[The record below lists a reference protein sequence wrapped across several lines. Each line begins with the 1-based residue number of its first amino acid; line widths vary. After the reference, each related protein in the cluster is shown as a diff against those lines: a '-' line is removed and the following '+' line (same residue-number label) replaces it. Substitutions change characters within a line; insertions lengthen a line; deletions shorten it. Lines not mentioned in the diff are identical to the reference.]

1 MGRLPCYRFR
11 MHTLSRK
18 DWILLILIT
27 LFWGI
32 NWPIMK
38 IGVTEF
44 PPITFRTLCMIGG
57 LPVIWL
63 VARLRGIS
71 LRIPPGQLV
80 IIAKLSVPNMLV
92 WHLFIILGVGMLS
105 SGRAAILGYTMPVW
119 AVLSGLLFFR
129 ERVTPMAWLGIA
141 CALAGTLLLL
151 SSEFATLSG
160 HPLGSVLV
168 LVAAAGWGYGTVALK
183 KSGIDMPT
191 TALTFWMLAIATLAL
206 AAAALVFERSAWRRP
221 NAVEWGAIAFN
232 AIIVFGFAHVVWF
245 QLARTLPPIAS
256 SLSVMMIPVVGVFS
270 GAWMLGET
278 PHWQDYAAMVLILAA
293 MSTVLLKPR
302 ANATR

>member
-1 MGRLPCYRFR
+1 MRS
-11 MHTLSRK
+11 LSRRN
-18 DWILLILIT
+18 WILLILIT

-44 PPITFRTLCMIGG
+44 PPITFRTLSMIGG
-57 LPVIWL
+57 LPAIWL

-71 LRIPPGQLV
+71 LRIPPGQLS
-80 IIAKLSVPNMLV
+80 IIARLAVPNMLI
-92 WHLFIILGVGMLS
+92 WHLCIILGVRMLS
-105 SGRAAILGYTMPVW
+105 SGRTAILGYTMPVW

-129 ERVTPMAWLGIA
+129 ERVTRLAWLGVA
-141 CALAGTLLLL
+141 CALAGALLLL

-160 HPLGSVLV
+160 NPLGSVLV

-183 KSGIDMPT
+183 KSKIDMPT
-191 TALTFWMLAIATLAL
+191 IALTFWMLAITTLVLGATAVL
-206 AAAALVFERSAWRRP
+206 FERSAWRWP
-221 NAVEWGAIAFN
+221 NAIEWGAIVFN
-232 AIIVFGFAHVVWF
+232 AVIVFGFAHVVWF

-270 GAWMLGET
+270 GAWILGET
-278 PHWQDYAAMVLILAA
+278 PHWQDYAAMGLILAA

-302 ANATR
+302 ANIPE

>member
-1 MGRLPCYRFR
+1 L
-11 MHTLSRK
+11 
-18 DWILLILIT
+18 
-27 LFWGI
+27 
-32 NWPIMK
+32 
-38 IGVTEF
+38 
-44 PPITFRTLCMIGG
+44 TFRTLCMIGG
-57 LPVIWL
+57 LPPIWL

-71 LRIPPGQLV
+71 LRIPPGQLAT
-80 IIAKLSVPNMLV
+80 IAKLSIPNMIV
-92 WHLFIILGVGMLS
+92 WHLFVILGVRMLS

-129 ERVTPMAWLGIA
+129 ERVTPMAWLGVA
-141 CALAGTLLLL
+141 CALAGALLLL

-168 LVAAAGWGYGTVALK
+168 LAAAASWGYGTVALK
-183 KSGIDMPT
+183 KSQIEMPT
-191 TALTFWMLAIATLAL
+191 MSLTFWMLAITTLAMGV
-206 AAAALVFERSAWRRP
+206 AAVLFESSAWRWP
-221 NAVEWGAIAFN
+221 NAIEWGAIVFN

-278 PHWQDYAAMVLILAA
+278 PHWQDYAAMGLILAA

-302 ANATR
+302 ANAPE

>member
-1 MGRLPCYRFR
+1 MRS
-11 MHTLSRK
+11 LSRRN
-18 DWILLILIT
+18 WILLILIT
-27 LFWGI
+27 LCWGI

-44 PPITFRTLCMIGG
+44 PPITFRTLSMIGG
-57 LPVIWL
+57 LPAIWL

-71 LRIPPGQLV
+71 LNIPPGQLS
-80 IIAKLSVPNMLV
+80 IIARLAVPNMMI
-92 WHLFIILGVGMLS
+92 WHLCIILGVSMLS

-129 ERVTPMAWLGIA
+129 ERVTRMAWLGVA
-141 CALAGTLLLL
+141 CALAGALLLL

-160 HPLGSVLV
+160 HPLGSILV

-183 KSGIDMPT
+183 KSQIDMPT
-191 TALTFWMLAIATLAL
+191 IALTFWMLAITTLAL
-206 AAAALVFERSAWRRP
+206 GAAAVLFERSAWRWP
-221 NAVEWGAIAFN
+221 NAIEWGAIVFN
-232 AIIVFGFAHVVWF
+232 AVIVFGFAHVVWF
-245 QLARTLPPIAS
+245 QMARTLPPIAS

-270 GAWMLGET
+270 GAWILGET
-278 PHWQDYAAMVLILAA
+278 PHWQDYAAMGLILAA

-302 ANATR
+302 ANIPE

>member
-1 MGRLPCYRFR
+1 MRS
-11 MHTLSRK
+11 LSRRN
-18 DWILLILIT
+18 WILLILIT

-44 PPITFRTLCMIGG
+44 PPITFRTLSMIGG
-57 LPVIWL
+57 LPAIWL

-71 LRIPPGQLV
+71 LRIAPGQLST
-80 IIAKLSVPNMLV
+80 IARLALPNMMT
-92 WHLFIILGVGMLS
+92 WHLCIILGVSMLS

-129 ERVTPMAWLGIA
+129 ERVTHMAWLGVA
-141 CALAGTLLLL
+141 CALVGALLLL

-160 HPLGSVLV
+160 HPLGSILV
-168 LVAAAGWGYGTVALK
+168 LVAAAAWGYGTVALK
-183 KSGIDMPT
+183 KSKIDMPT
-191 TALTFWMLAIATLAL
+191 IALTFWMLAITTLML
-206 AAAALVFERSAWRRP
+206 GAAAVLFERSAWRWP
-221 NAVEWGAIAFN
+221 NAVEWGAIVFN
-232 AIIVFGFAHVVWF
+232 AVIVFGFAHVVWF

-270 GAWMLGET
+270 GAWLLGET
-278 PHWQDYAAMVLILAA
+278 PHWQDYAAMGLILAA

-302 ANATR
+302 ANIPA